1 MYNIAKVETVSSSRK
16 TNNKRPPFALLF
28 QECCSCPKSMRSHIT
43 RLVLLLGGIL
53 FAGVYFYLYMK
64 SGANFIN
71 QLSYSY
77 NASAALVHGINSK
90 TTTTPETTTTWPSV
104 CPESNITFVS
114 AFFDFGNHPKGGGRR
129 TVEEYYPWSAAF
141 GRVYAPLV
149 FYTDSEKF
157 GSHVQKLRAHMDPRL
172 THVISVNR
180 STLWPFE
187 YKDVI
192 ARLYARKD
200 YPKHAP
206 NTVVPEYSCS
216 MHAKYAC
223 LYDASVT
230 AWFGDNALHSL
241 DRHRILPGLTNPNI
255 SYCVTTPKEF
265 DENKVLFN
273 QVYMPNFNLSPRDI
287 FYGNHV
293 WVGGG
298 MFIATREVMLRL
310 CDEYKRAA
318 TFLLLNRNLSSTDQ
332 QTLYASMT
340 VEGKKDINLTVDIAV
355 IPQTHDWFDLGKSLL
370 RNVG

>member
-1 MYNIAKVETVSSSRK
+1 MVKWLRLLSGKLSAQLADDIAFGRTVKNDLEKQIPET
-16 TNNKRPPFALLF
+16 FALKAYLVSGRVLSLSEHTVF

-172 THVISVNR
+172 THV
-180 STLWPFE
+180 
-187 YKDVI
+187 
-192 ARLYARKD
+192 
-200 YPKHAP
+200 
-206 NTVVPEYSCS
+206 
-216 MHAKYAC
+216 
-223 LYDASVT
+223 
-230 AWFGDNALHSL
+230 
-241 DRHRILPGLTNPNI
+241 
-255 SYCVTTPKEF
+255 
-265 DENKVLFN
+265 
-273 QVYMPNFNLSPRDI
+273 YMPNFNLSPRDI